1 MLLQAFGG
9 SLPRDPGAPAA
20 RAAGRFWIFLDAL
33 ALDPG
38 GNGKKVLAALLLAT
52 DGAQGQLLS
61 HAQRGAPEEG
71 WRSLLIRLREEER
84 VAPALICCDGHPAVI
99 KAIRAVYPDALVQIS
114 VSHRLRA
121 LGKHLDPRWRGRCL
135 AEGRRIF
142 SAPDRPSAIL
152 RFRGWRDRWLGQG
165 EKGVRTLEGDLAWCL
180 TFYRFP
186 PVVRRSL
193 RTLRPLRLAMHAAR
207 RTPAES
213 SDPAPTP
220 GPQDD
225 GAIMSPPP
233 PGDQAVVYVD
243 DLISDPTFVQW
254 LQQYRRDRLRLVQT
268 ASAVASAV
276 ALAARLLGRGP
287 GGMPPAIP

>member
-9 SLPRDPGAPAA
+9 SLPREPGAPAA
-20 RAAGRFWIFLDAL
+20 GAAGRFWIFLDAL

-52 DGAQGQLLS
+52 DGAQGRLLS

-84 VAPALICCDGHPAVI
+84 VAPALICYDGHPAVI
-99 KAIRAVYPDALVQIS
+99 KAIKVVYPDALVQIS

-121 LGKHLDPRWRGRCL
+121 LGEHLDPRWRGQCL
-135 AEGRRIF
+135 AESRRIF

-152 RFRGWRDRWLGQG
+152 RFRGWRDRWLSQG

-207 RTPAES
+207 RTPEES
-213 SDPAPTP
+213 FPDHAGAVTP
-220 GPQDD
+220 PV
-225 GAIMSPPP
+225 P

-276 ALAARLLGRGP
+276 ALAARLLGRGH